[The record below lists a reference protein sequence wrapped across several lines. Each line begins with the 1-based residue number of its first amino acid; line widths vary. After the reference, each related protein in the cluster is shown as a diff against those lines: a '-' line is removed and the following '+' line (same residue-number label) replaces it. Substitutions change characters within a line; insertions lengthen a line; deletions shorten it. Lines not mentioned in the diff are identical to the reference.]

1 MWLPGKKAD
10 GQFTGPVQTG
20 ELGDSEGFG
29 RKDLKVG
36 MKVSLWR
43 RGNQEFRNF
52 VNFAALPRTLVDP
65 TGTLSIVTCL

>member
-1 MWLPGKKAD
+1 MRLPGKKVD

-29 RKDLKVG
+29 RRDSKVG
-36 MKVSLWR
+36 MKVPLWKG
-43 RGNQEFRNF
+43 GNQEFRNF
-52 VNFAALPRTLVDP
+52 VNFAALPRALVGP